1 MHGINL
7 YLLRPTIRAW
17 MKQVD
22 YLPQA
27 LLDYVPVELLS
38 LLPETGI
45 VDKLLY
51 CNFCSATTGFCLPPP
66 PLFRRQTSPFSL
78 PRLSPWHFGFSVG
91 LPPQVVLQRSR
102 WARVLARRRLKFQS
116 AFNVTKS
123 LRGRSEG
130 DCGCKDMGCV
140 MKEMVVVLISAS
152 LEGGCTRG

>member
-7 YLLRPTIRAW
+7 DLLRPTIRAW

-51 CNFCSATTGFCLPPP
+51 CNFCSATTGFCLPPV
-66 PLFRRQTSPFSL
+66 RTE
-78 PRLSPWHFGFSVG
+78 
-91 LPPQVVLQRSR
+91 
-102 WARVLARRRLKFQS
+102 
-116 AFNVTKS
+116 VTE
-123 LRGRSEG
+123 L
-130 DCGCKDMGCV
+130 
-140 MKEMVVVLISAS
+140 
-152 LEGGCTRG
+152 